1 MVLAPT
7 PCNKHS
13 QLCRAH
19 SGDHNAPWYTVR
31 VILFEE
37 LHACN
42 VLNFFRARS
51 RAWCPKLGEL
61 CRGVAP
67 AEHRLLVPVG
77 SEGGNSEGGSGEGDG
92 GKGVGGE
99 GGGCE
104 DGGGEGG
111 GNEESGGE
119 GGGGEGAAGAS
130 VNERRT
136 RVCSWP
142 SVADLS
148 SRNYA
153 SASLARST
161 ASLALLRAASAS
173 AGAAT
178 DQHHPSRQRLQPSK

>member
-1 MVLAPT
+1 MAAAAVWRVMLHLRVLVWHKAFARQVSFNVDARRCLPKDALSTDLARVRERTRGLETGRTPT
-7 PCNKHS
+7 P
-13 QLCRAH
+13 RAH
-19 SGDHNAPWYTVR
+19 RRAECRSPLLRAVQSRSAARRGRIGLNAPPS
-31 VILFEE
+31 
-37 LHACN
+37 A
-42 VLNFFRARS
+42 
-51 RAWCPKLGEL
+51 
-61 CRGVAP
+61 
-67 AEHRLLVPVG
+67 
-77 SEGGNSEGGSGEGDG
+77 
-92 GKGVGGE
+92 
-99 GGGCE
+99 
-104 DGGGEGG
+104 
-111 GNEESGGE
+111 
-119 GGGGEGAAGAS
+119 AAGAS